1 MTFHGH
7 KMLKETGTQ
16 RAKAVRQVDPVAS
29 ANRDVFAFVLIKLK
43 TWFSMKQVA
52 FWVEIV
58 PFFREYL

>member
-1 MTFHGH
+1 MTFYGH

-29 ANRDVFAFVLIKLK
+29 ANRDVFAFVLIEPKI
-43 TWFSMKQVA
+43 WFSMREVA

-58 PFFREYL
+58 LFFREYL

>member
-29 ANRDVFAFVLIKLK
+29 ANWDVFAFVLIESKI
-43 TWFSMKQVA
+43 WFSMKQGA

-58 PFFREYL
+58 LFFREYL